1 MTFDKIL
8 RYCADLEKNNNRPW
22 FHENHAQYEEAKVEF
37 EELVELVKFCIV
49 DRVPELSEELIF
61 EKPKNMIYRIPRD
74 ARMHRNLPPYN
85 PSFRAYVSR
94 DKKSWLPIGYY
105 FKICPGES
113 VFGTG
118 YFAESTEKLNAVRSY
133 ILDNAE
139 EFLRIVNDNNLT
151 IVGTK
156 LKRVPQGYPDGLEIS
171 EYLKHKDWEAMVQLE
186 DSQLTTFDD
195 FIKLAGDIIDRM
207 EPFRKFMLEAATSL
221 APNEWE
227 MFR

>member
-1 MTFDKIL
+1 
-8 RYCADLEKNNNRPW
+8 
-22 FHENHAQYEEAKVEF
+22 
-37 EELVELVKFCIV
+37 
-49 DRVPELSEELIF
+49 
-61 EKPKNMIYRIPRD
+61 
-74 ARMHRNLPPYN
+74 MHRNLPPYN

-105 FKICPGES
+105 FKICPGDS
-113 VFGTG
+113 LFGTG

-133 ILDNAE
+133 ILDNAD

-151 IVGTK
+151 IVGAK

-171 EYLKHKDWEAMVQLE
+171 EYLKHKDWEAMVKLE
-186 DSQLTTFDD
+186 ESQLTSFDD
-195 FIKLAGDIIDRM
+195 FIKLVGDIIDRM

-221 APNEWE
+221 APNECE